1 MKKKRKK
8 QNNVDSLFE
17 KILTDKTVRRN
28 LVQKSFEH
36 FFPIY
41 FHRYMQYATANFQKE
56 IFEILENEAIKLA
69 VIVAFRGSAK
79 STIITTAY
87 VLWSILGVQE
97 RKFIVICGQT
107 EQKARQYLL
116 NIKNE
121 LLNNDMLKKD
131 LGPFEEERNS
141 LGNATALIIKKL
153 NVKIMISSVE
163 QSIRGMRHG
172 EFRPD
177 LIILDDIEDTNS
189 VKTREG
195 RDKVFNWLTSEII
208 PAGNKNTRIIA
219 VGNLLHEDSVLKRL
233 QMKIEN
239 GDMERMHGTYREYPI
254 IDAHGNS
261 MWPGKYPT
269 MESIMEEKEKTMDD
283 IAWYREYELKIL
295 STAEQVVHPE
305 WIHRYDNLPEGR
317 PQTIAIGM
325 DLAISERQ
333 SADYTAMVIGYIY
346 GYGKN
351 LKIYIQ
357 PHPINER
364 LTFPA
369 QVDRI
374 KSLDAIHRQKCSRVK
389 LYVEDVGYQKALVQ
403 ILEQSKYDV
412 ESAPTRGSD
421 KAARLR
427 LATPMMKDA
436 RVFFPHEGCEE
447 LIEQL
452 VGFGKEKYDDLADAF
467 AHLVIKTIENN
478 RSAGIVGTFE
488 RPTWL
493 DNPSPIRKP
502 GMFPMGNKP
511 YADL

>member
-1 MKKKRKK
+1 MARKKKNRAEG
-8 QNNVDSLFE
+8 LFE
-17 KILTDKTVRRN
+17 KILADKVLRKN
-28 LVQKSFEH
+28 VVQKSFEH

-41 FHRYMQYATANFQKE
+41 FHRYMEYETAPFHEE
-56 IFEILENEAIKLA
+56 IFRILENDAIKLA

-87 VLWSILGVQE
+87 VLWSILGVQQ

-107 EQKARQYLL
+107 EQKSRQYLS
-116 NIKNE
+116 NIKNQ
-121 LLNNDMLKKD
+121 LLNNELLRKD

-141 LGNATALIIKKL
+141 LGNATALIIKRL
-153 NVKIMISSVE
+153 NVKIMISSTE
-163 QSIRGMRHG
+163 QSIRGMRHD
-172 EFRPD
+172 EHRPD

-208 PAGNKNTRIIA
+208 PAGDKRTRIIA

-254 IDAHGNS
+254 IDEHGTPL
-261 MWPGKYPT
+261 WPGKYPT
-269 MESIMEEKEKTMDD
+269 LESISEEKEKTMDD
-283 IAWYREYELKIL
+283 IAWYREYELKII
-295 STAEQVVHPE
+295 STAERVVHPE
-305 WIHRYDNLPEGR
+305 WIHRYDDLPSGK
-317 PQTIAIGM
+317 PQTIAIGV
-325 DLAISERQ
+325 DLAISEKQ

-357 PHPINER
+357 AHPINER

-374 KSLDAIHRQKCSRVK
+374 KSLEALHLQKCSRVK
-389 LYVEDVGYQKALVQ
+389 FYIEDVAYQKALVQ
-403 ILEQSKYDV
+403 LLEQSKYDV
-412 ESAPTRGSD
+412 EAAPTKGSD

-436 RVFFPHEGCEE
+436 RVFFPHTGCEE
-447 LIEQL
+447 LIQQL
-452 VGFGKEKYDDLADAF
+452 IGFGKEKYDDLADAF
-467 AHLVIKTIENN
+467 AYLVVKTLENN
-478 RSAGIVGTFE
+478 KSGASSGTFV
-488 RPTWL
+488 RPAWL
-493 DNPSPIRKP
+493 DNPTPLRKR
-502 GMFPMGNKP
+502 GMFPASNRP
-511 YADL
+511 YSDS

>member
-8 QNNVDSLFE
+8 QNSADDLFE

-41 FHRYMQYATANFQKE
+41 FYRYMQYETAPFQKDM
-56 IFEILENEAIKLA
+56 FRILEDESIKLA

-97 RKFIVICGQT
+97 RKFIVLCGQT
-107 EQKARQYLL
+107 EQKARQYLM
-116 NIKNE
+116 NIKKE
-121 LLNNDMLKKD
+121 LLENDLLKKD
-131 LGPFEEERNS
+131 LGPFEEERNG

-153 NVKIMISSVE
+153 NVKIMICSVE
-163 QSIRGMRHG
+163 QNIRGMRHG
-172 EFRPD
+172 EHRPD

-195 RDKVFNWLTSEII
+195 RDRPFNWLTSEII
-208 PAGNKNTRIIA
+208 PAGSKKTRIIA

-233 QMKIEN
+233 QNKIEN
-239 GDMERMHGTYREYPI
+239 GEMKSLNAVYREYPI
-254 IDAHGNS
+254 KDEQGNAL
-261 MWPGKYPT
+261 WPGKYPT
-269 MESIMEEKEKTMDD
+269 PESIAEEREKTMDD

-305 WIHRYDNLPEGR
+305 WIHRYDGLPEGH
-317 PQTIAIGM
+317 PQTIAIGI

-351 LKIYIQ
+351 LKIYIH
-357 PHPINER
+357 PHPTNER

-403 ILEQSKYDV
+403 ILEQSRYDV

-436 RVFFPHEGCEE
+436 RVFFPPTGCEE

-452 VGFGKEKYDDLADAF
+452 VGFGKEKHDDLADAF

-488 RPTWL
+488 RPAWL
-493 DNPSPIRKP
+493 DNPPPMRKG
-502 GMFPMGNKP
+502 GMFPAGNKP
-511 YADL
+511 YFEG

>member
-1 MKKKRKK
+1 MAKKKSRSEK
-8 QNNVDSLFE
+8 LFDRVLSDKPMRRVLVRE
-17 KILTDKTVRRN
+17 KL
-28 LVQKSFEH
+28 EY

-41 FHRYMQYATANFQKE
+41 FHRYMQYETADFHKE
-56 IFEILENEAIKLA
+56 IFEILEDELVRLA

-87 VLWSILGVQE
+87 VLWSILGVQQ

-107 EQKARQYLL
+107 DQKARQYLL

-121 LLNNDMLKKD
+121 LLHNDLLKID

-172 EFRPD
+172 EHRPD

-208 PAGNKNTRIIA
+208 PAGDKRTRIIA

-233 QMKIEN
+233 QMKIEI
-239 GDMERMHGTYREYPI
+239 GDMERMHAVYREYPI
-254 IDAHGNS
+254 IDEHS
-261 MWPGKYPT
+261 KPLWPGKYPT
-269 MESIMEEKEKTMDD
+269 PESIQEERIKTMDD
-283 IAWYREYELKIL
+283 IAWYREYELKII
-295 STAEQVVHPE
+295 STAERVVHPE
-305 WIHRYDNLPEGR
+305 WIHHYDDLPSGK
-317 PQTIAIGM
+317 PQTIAIGV
-325 DLAISERQ
+325 DLAISEKQ

-357 PHPINER
+357 SHPINER

-374 KSLDAIHRQKCSRVK
+374 KALDAIHLQKCSRVK
-389 LYVEDVGYQKALVQ
+389 FYIEDVAYQKALIQ

-412 ESAPTRGSD
+412 EAAPTKGSD

-436 RVFFPHEGCEE
+436 RVFFPHTGCEE
-447 LIEQL
+447 LIQQL
-452 VGFGKEKYDDLADAF
+452 IGFGKEKYDDLADAF
-467 AHLVIKTIENN
+467 AYLVVKTLENN
-478 RSAGIVGTFE
+478 KSGAFAGTFE
-488 RPTWL
+488 RPKWL
-493 DNPSPIRKP
+493 DNPPPVRKG
-502 GMFPMGNKP
+502 GMFPAGNRP
-511 YADL
+511 YSDL